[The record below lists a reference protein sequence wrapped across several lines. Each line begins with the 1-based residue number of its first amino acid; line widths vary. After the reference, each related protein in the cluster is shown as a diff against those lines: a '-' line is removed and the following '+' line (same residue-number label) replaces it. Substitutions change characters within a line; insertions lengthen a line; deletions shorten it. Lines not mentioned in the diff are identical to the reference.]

1 MDRFLTILIAVLL
14 CVGFVAFVTWLL
26 WRWLN
31 RSQDAPAVLIGKW
44 MISLFLLALA
54 FGGFFVLGPFAPFL
68 VVFCAIA
75 LSVMWTP
82 NIGGKLAALM
92 SGGLDGGNTPPERK
106 PVYSLAMGLRKRGR
120 YAECVAELR
129 QQLAAFP
136 DDYEGATLLA
146 EVLAENLGDFFSAQV
161 VLERIANNSSR
172 PAHQRAYA
180 LTQLADWQ
188 LKFNRDPDAARIALQ
203 NIVDWLPG
211 TEQARKAAQRLAHLD
226 VNHVPTSGESQP
238 VKLRHVEDDSVIP
251 AAKSSHAPDV
261 TEQLAALSGHLHHN
275 PTDAETREELAKLY
289 ADALGQP
296 ELAVQTLEQGAT
308 LAADSPRE
316 VARWLNLAAEYQ
328 VQRLDDVR
336 AAEATLQ
343 RLVLQFPGTAFAV
356 AAEQRIA
363 RLGVEARGK
372 RKSQGLRL
380 GSYEKDLGL
389 SGSNR
394 AVTGD

>member
-1 MDRFLTILIAVLL
+1 
-14 CVGFVAFVTWLL
+14 
-26 WRWLN
+26 
-31 RSQDAPAVLIGKW
+31 
-44 MISLFLLALA
+44 
-54 FGGFFVLGPFAPFL
+54 
-68 VVFCAIA
+68 
-75 LSVMWTP
+75 
-82 NIGGKLAALM
+82 
-92 SGGLDGGNTPPERK
+92 
-106 PVYSLAMGLRKRGR
+106 
-120 YAECVAELR
+120 
-129 QQLAAFP
+129 
-136 DDYEGATLLA
+136 
-146 EVLAENLGDFFSAQV
+146 
-161 VLERIANNSSR
+161 
-172 PAHQRAYA
+172 
-180 LTQLADWQ
+180 
-188 LKFNRDPDAARIALQ
+188 
-203 NIVDWLPG
+203 
-211 TEQARKAAQRLAHLD
+211 
-226 VNHVPTSGESQP
+226 
-238 VKLRHVEDDSVIP
+238 VIP